1 MISIIIPVLNEE
13 TGIIRLLDHLKNNAA
28 FANNEIIIVDGGST
42 DKTPE
47 LVKEYSGVVFLSSEK
62 GRAKQMNTGAKNAKF
77 ETLYFLH
84 ADSFPPPDF
93 DKFILDKIE
102 SGNEAGC
109 FQMKFDMDHWWLN
122 LMGWFTKFNHK
133 ACRGGDQSLFISKS
147 LFKELGGYNE
157 TFVVYEDNEFIGRLY
172 KRKEFEVIPESIT
185 TSARKYEEIGVWKLQ
200 YCFAN
205 IYLKRLMGAS
215 PEELHQ
221 YYKRR
226 INP

>member
-13 TGIIRLLDHLKNNAA
+13 TGIVRLLDHLKNISS
-28 FANNEIIIVDGGST
+28 FSNNEIIIVDGGST

-47 LVKEYSGVVFLSSEK
+47 LVKEYSGVRFLPSEK
-62 GRAKQMNTGAKNAKF
+62 GRAKQMNIGAKNAKF
-77 ETLYFLH
+77 EVLYFLH
-84 ADSFPPPDF
+84 ADSFPPPNF
-93 DKFILDKIE
+93 DKFIMAEIQ
-102 SGNEAGC
+102 SGNKAGC

-133 ACRGGDQSLFISKS
+133 ACRGGDQSLFITKT
-147 LFKELGGYNE
+147 LFKEMNGYNE

-172 KRKEFEVIPESIT
+172 KKKVFKVIPEFIT

-200 YCFAN
+200 FCFAN

-215 PEELHQ
+215 PEELYQ
-221 YYKRR
+221 YYKKR
-226 INP
+226 ISS

>member
-13 TGIIRLLDHLKNNAA
+13 TGIVRLLDHLKNNSS
-28 FANNEIIIVDGGST
+28 FTNNEIIVVDGGCT

-47 LVKEYSGVVFLSSEK
+47 LVKEYSGVFYVSSEE
-62 GRAKQMNTGAKNAKF
+62 GRAKQMNTGAKNATF
-77 ETLYFLH
+77 DVLYFLH
-84 ADSFPPPDF
+84 ADSFPPPSF
-93 DKFILDKIE
+93 DQLILDQIN
-102 SGNEAGC
+102 SGNKAGC

-133 ACRGGDQSLFISKS
+133 ACRGGDQSLFITKS

-172 KRKEFEVIPESIT
+172 NQNQFEVIPKLIT
-185 TSARKYEEIGVWKLQ
+185 TSARRYEEIGVWKLQ
-200 YCFAN
+200 YFFAA
-205 IYLKRLMGAS
+205 IYLKKQMGAS